1 MHILTQACQSLRSSA
16 STFALTGLL
25 GAVVGTQFRVAEASQ
40 LPDMRQL
47 EEFDGFVIP
56 GSRFNATDDEPWIE
70 PLCETI
76 RAVHARGKALFGIC
90 FGHQVIAKA
99 LGGVA
104 GAALPYNF
112 TVDDIEL
119 QPLASQ
125 LLGGRSTIALYKSHG
140 QQVLAAPPGATVI
153 ARSTRTPVEMYTL
166 ENVFCCQ
173 GHPEFVST
181 HTGSS
186 TNCGDILSASQ
197 YVSRKLAKRVWPGPS
212 TCYSLSTIEVSSLH
226 AWS

>member
-1 MHILTQACQSLRSSA
+1 MVLFLPHPLVPFPALLPVVEARSRLDLGPSV
-16 STFALTGLL
+16 STFERQLVACIVLTGLL
-25 GAVVGTQFRVAEASQ
+25 LGAAVGTQFRVAEASQ
-40 LPDMRQL
+40 LPDLRQL
-47 EEFDGFVIP
+47 EDFDGFVIP

-76 RAVHARGKALFGIC
+76 RAAHAHGKALFGIC

-119 QPLASQ
+119 RPLASR
-125 LLGGRSTIALYKSHG
+125 LLGGRTTIALYKSHG
-140 QQVLAAPPGATVI
+140 QQVLAPPPGATVI

-166 ENVFCCQ
+166 DNVFCCQ
-173 GHPEFVST
+173 GHPEFVSA
-181 HTGSS
+181 HTSSS
-186 TNCGDILSASQ
+186 TICDDI
-197 YVSRKLAKRVWPGPS
+197 
-212 TCYSLSTIEVSSLH
+212 
-226 AWS
+226 

>member
-1 MHILTQACQSLRSSA
+1 MLCCPALGGMRVDLGRARLHSRTDGFRSS
-16 STFALTGLL
+16 FARLTGML
-25 GAVVGTQFRVAEASQ
+25 AWRCWVGTQFRVAEASQ
-40 LPDMRQL
+40 LPALTQL
-47 EEFDGFVIP
+47 GEFDGFVIP

-76 RAVHARGKALFGIC
+76 RAAHAQGKALFGIC

-99 LGGVA
+99 LGGEA
-104 GAALPYNF
+104 GAVLPYNF

-153 ARSTRTPVEMYTL
+153 ARSMRTPIEMYTL
-166 ENVFCCQ
+166 DNVFCCQ

-181 HTGSS
+181 HTAARTSCHNSIIGG
-186 TNCGDILSASQ
+186 TATCKIANRL
-197 YVSRKLAKRVWPGPS
+197 WMGPP
-212 TCYSLSTIEVSSLH
+212 E
-226 AWS
+226 

>member
-1 MHILTQACQSLRSSA
+1 M
-16 STFALTGLL
+16 
-25 GAVVGTQFRVAEASQ
+25 AEASQ
-40 LPDMRQL
+40 LPDL
-47 EEFDGFVIP
+47 KHLGKFDGFIIP

-76 RAVHARGKALFGIC
+76 RAAHAQGKALFGIC
-90 FGHQVIAKA
+90 FGHQIIAKA

-125 LLGGRSTIALYKSHG
+125 LLGGRSNIALYKSHG
-140 QQVLAAPPGATVI
+140 QQVLAAPPGSTVI

-173 GHPEFVST
+173 GHPEFVSA
-181 HTGSS
+181 HINSD
-186 TNCGDILSASQ
+186 CGNSIGDTLRCEIATACGRTACL
-197 YVSRKLAKRVWPGPS
+197 VE
-212 TCYSLSTIEVSSLH
+212 TSSLC
-226 AWS
+226 